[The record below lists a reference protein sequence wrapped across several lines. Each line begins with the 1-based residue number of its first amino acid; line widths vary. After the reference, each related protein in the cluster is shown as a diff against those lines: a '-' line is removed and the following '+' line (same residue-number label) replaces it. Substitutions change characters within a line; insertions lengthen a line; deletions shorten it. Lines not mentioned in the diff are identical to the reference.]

1 MARKTK
7 QEAEQTRQ
15 LLIDTAE
22 RLFWEKGVSR
32 TSLADIATAAGVT
45 RGAIYWHFANKIDL
59 FNAMCDRMHSA
70 FEHAAALLDPSDDI
84 SPARRLWEHSCNIL
98 LTVGTNPQVSRIIG
112 ILSLRCEYVGEMAN
126 VFVLDRTWFSSI
138 LGRLE
143 NTLREAAEIGQ
154 VRDGVNLH
162 RAAHS
167 LHATVCGLMDAWLIN
182 PDDIDLAA
190 DTPQLLTP
198 YFAGIFRDQCWLD
211 ATDAAGN

>member
-162 RAAHS
+162 CAAHS
-167 LHATVCGLMDAWLIN
+167 LHATVCGLMDALVDQPGRYRFGGGYTATFN
-182 PDDIDLAA
+182 PLFCRDFPRSMLAGS
-190 DTPQLLTP
+190 
-198 YFAGIFRDQCWLD
+198 Y
-211 ATDAAGN
+211 